1 MGMLD
6 GAAIVVT
13 GAAAGLGRAYAE
25 ALAAHGARLVINDI
39 DPDALAEVARGLRDA
54 GHAVEVVAGSVSDW
68 DVAASLITTAVD
80 VYGSIDGV
88 INNAAIFQL
97 GDPRE
102 LTEEVLRRI
111 VDVNVLGSSFVAL
124 HAYRA
129 MTEQGHGTVLN
140 VVSGAHVGIP
150 GMTAYGLTK
159 GAVAS
164 LTYNLAVDAVG
175 TGVSVMALSPV
186 AQTSMGVGVGA
197 RADGVQRPQPAEIA
211 PVVVY
216 LMSEQ
221 ARHLNGQVV
230 RFDSHSLSLM
240 ELPNFRT
247 ERITD
252 DVDTPEGIG
261 RAFDSRLS
269 AGAKPVGLY

>member
-13 GAAAGLGRAYAE
+13 GAGAGLGRAYAE
-25 ALAAHGARLVINDI
+25 AVAAAGARLVVNDV
-39 DPDALAEVARGLRDA
+39 DHDALADVANSLKAA

-68 DVAASLITTAVD
+68 GIAERLITTAVD
-80 VYGSIDGV
+80 VYGSVDGV
-88 INNAAIFQL
+88 VNNAAVFQF

-102 LTEEVLRRI
+102 LTEEALRTI

-124 HAYRA
+124 HAYRV
-129 MTEQGHGTVLN
+129 MREQGRGSILN
-140 VVSGAHVGIP
+140 VVSGAHVGIA

-164 LTYNLAVDAVG
+164 LTYNLAVDAAG

-186 AQTSMGVGVGA
+186 AQTGMGVGVGA
-197 RADGVQRPQPAEIA
+197 RADGVQRPQPARIA
-211 PVVVY
+211 PAVVY
-216 LMSEQ
+216 LISERG
-221 ARHLNGQVV
+221 RHLNGQVV

-240 ELPNFRT
+240 ELPNYRT

-252 DVDTPEGIG
+252 DIDTAEGIG
-261 RAFDSRLS
+261 RAFETRLS
-269 AGAKPVGLY
+269 ADVEPVGLY

>member
-6 GAAIVVT
+6 GAAVIVT
-13 GAAAGLGRAYAE
+13 GAGAGLGRAYAE
-25 ALAAHGARLVINDI
+25 AIAAEGARLVINDV
-39 DPDALAEVARGLRDA
+39 DHDALAEVADGLRAA

-68 DVAASLITTAVD
+68 DVAASLVTTAIDAYDSV
-80 VYGSIDGV
+80 DGV
-88 INNAAIFQL
+88 VNNAAIFQL

-102 LTEEVLRRI
+102 LTEEELRRI

-124 HAYRA
+124 HAYRTMA
-129 MTEQGHGTVLN
+129 EQGHGSILN

-164 LTYNLAVDAVG
+164 LTYNLAVDAAG

-186 AQTSMGVGVGA
+186 AQTTMGFGVGA

-216 LMSEQ
+216 LMSER

-247 ERITD
+247 EQITD
-252 DVDTPEGIG
+252 DIDTPDGIR
-261 RAFDSRLS
+261 RAFETCLS
-269 AGAKPVGLY
+269 AQVKPVGLY